1 MHNLGENVK
10 FGNNPTS
17 QSQAILQ
24 STLTSDTHF
33 VQPQTMKTCWKHKE
47 KSLFLTFCDLCLT

>member
-1 MHNLGENVK
+1 MHNLGENVE

-17 QSQAILQ
+17 QSQAILH

-33 VQPQTMKTCWKHKE
+33 VQPQTMKCWKLKR
-47 KSLFLTFCDLCLT
+47 KIPVFDFCDLCLT